1 MVKAANIRERKK
13 SSGTRPRKSGAI
25 TTYKSALAFL
35 FSATNYENIN
45 RYSYNEETFGLKRMK
60 KLLSGLGD
68 PHKMLETVH
77 VAGSKGKGSV
87 CTMLSEM
94 LVANDYKVG
103 LYTSPHILN
112 LRERIQINNQMIS
125 EAAMVRLVKKI
136 APVARQ
142 MSDDPPTFFELLT
155 AMSFM
160 HFVKE
165 KTDIAVIETGL
176 GGRLDS
182 TNVLIPLV
190 VGITNISVDHHRQLG
205 NTVSKIAK
213 EKAGIFKKS
222 VPVIS
227 VMQDNEAM
235 VVLRKAAHQTGSGL
249 FFTGKDIDFTCRF
262 ESSRSLGPHNR
273 ICLTT
278 PTSRFEHLHV
288 PLLGEHQAVNCGLA
302 LSLLD
307 SLKSCGYDI
316 DDQLAIKGL
325 SNTKLPGRMEI
336 IRNEP
341 RILVDAAHNAASI
354 RVMIHAIG
362 QHIPYDSM
370 VMVFGCCEDKDIEG
384 MLRELQYGAD
394 KVIFTRV
401 NSPRSV
407 YPDDLAQRYTEI
419 CGKMCQTAVNLKEGE
434 PEGGGTDRLSGG
446 EQGGSDL
453 HYGEFL
459 PGGGGQDS
467 IRAAAGSGAGLSLL
481 HGGGIL
487 GGSRLWLFFAVV
499 FLWRQG
505 WKPLATITSKSPWGQ
520 SSRSM

>member
-1 MVKAANIRERKK
+1 MVKAANTRERKK
-13 SSGTRPRKSGAI
+13 SAVSRPRKSGAI
-25 TTYKSALAFL
+25 TTYKSALGFL
-35 FSATNYENIN
+35 FSAVNYENIN
-45 RYSYNEETFGLKRMK
+45 RYAYNEETFGLKRMR
-60 KLLSGLGD
+60 KLLSGLDD
-68 PHKMLETVH
+68 PHKKLETVH
-77 VAGSKGKGSV
+77 IAGSKGKGSV

-94 LVANDYKVG
+94 LIANDYKVG

-112 LRERIQINNQMIS
+112 LRERIQINGQMIS
-125 EAAMVRLVKKI
+125 EAAMVRMVKKI
-136 APVARQ
+136 APVVRQ

-155 AMSFM
+155 AISFM

-182 TNVLIPLV
+182 TNVLSPLV

-205 NTVSKIAK
+205 DTVAKIAK

-222 VPVIS
+222 VPAIS
-227 VMQDNEAM
+227 VMQDSDVM
-235 VVLRKAAHQTGSGL
+235 SVLRNSANQSGSSL
-249 FFTGKDIDFTCRF
+249 VFTGKDIDFTCRF

-278 PTSRFEHLHV
+278 ATSRFEHLPV

-336 IRNEP
+336 IRDEP

-354 RVMIHAIG
+354 HVLIQAIG

-370 VMVFGCCEDKDIEG
+370 VMVFGCCEDKDVEG

-407 YPDDLAQRYTEI
+407 YPDVLAQRYTEI
-419 CGKMCQTAVNLKEGE
+419 CGKMCQTAANLKEAVRIASPAVSKGDLICITGSFYLVGE
-434 PEGGGTDRLSGG
+434 AKTLF
-446 EQGGSDL
+446 EQQQ
-453 HYGEFL
+453 E
-459 PGGGGQDS
+459 
-467 IRAAAGSGAGLSLL
+467 
-481 HGGGIL
+481 
-487 GGSRLWLFFAVV
+487 AV
-499 FLWRQG
+499 
-505 WKPLATITSKSPWGQ
+505 LA
-520 SSRSM
+520 